1 VLSSYTFRLRRQG
14 RRNNKKNRNI
24 GNKKRGHAVPSIIR
38 HPKDFW
44 IGIIFL
50 FFGLAAVYIGSDYS
64 MGTAGRMGPAYF
76 PSVLGGLLS
85 LVGMIGVIR
94 SFLRPGEPVGKF
106 HIKDIVLILLAVVLF
121 GFLMR
126 GAGLVPAA
134 LVLVLM
140 SAYASPKFTWGPSL
154 LLAIGLAVF
163 AVVVF
168 VKLLGL
174 PMPILGPWLGF

>member
-1 VLSSYTFRLRRQG
+1 M
-14 RRNNKKNRNI
+14 
-24 GNKKRGHAVPSIIR
+24 PSFIR

-50 FFGLAAVYIGSDYS
+50 FFGLAAVLIGRDYS

-76 PSVLGGLLS
+76 PTVLGALLS
-85 LVGMIGVIR
+85 IVGFIGVVR
-94 SFLRPGEPVGKF
+94 SFLRPGEAVGKF
-106 HIKDIVLILLAVVLF
+106 HVKNLLLVLVAVLLF

-134 LVLVLM
+134 IVLIVM
-140 SAYASPKFTWGPSL
+140 SAYASPKFTWGATL
-154 LLAIGLAVF
+154 LLAAGLALF
-163 AVVVF
+163 AVVLF

-174 PMPILGPWLGF
+174 PIAIFGPWFGVE

>member
-1 VLSSYTFRLRRQG
+1 M
-14 RRNNKKNRNI
+14 
-24 GNKKRGHAVPSIIR
+24 PSFIR

-50 FFGLAAVYIGSDYS
+50 FFGLAAIIIGLNYP
-64 MGTAGRMGPAYF
+64 MGSAGRMGPAYF
-76 PSVLGGLLS
+76 PSVLGGLLT
-85 LVGMIGVIR
+85 LVGAVGVIR
-94 SFLRPGEPVGKF
+94 SLLRPGEPVGKF
-106 HIKDIVLILLAVVLF
+106 YIREIVLILVAVLLF
-121 GFLMR
+121 GVLMR
-126 GAGLVPAA
+126 NAGLVPAT

-140 SAYASPKFTWGPSL
+140 SAYASPKFTWGASL
-154 LLAIGLAVF
+154 LLAIGLALF

>member
-1 VLSSYTFRLRRQG
+1 
-14 RRNNKKNRNI
+14 
-24 GNKKRGHAVPSIIR
+24 VPSFIR

-50 FFGLAAVYIGSDYS
+50 FFGLAAIIIGLNYP
-64 MGTAGRMGPAYF
+64 MGSAGRMGPAYF
-76 PSVLGGLLS
+76 PSVLGGLLT
-85 LVGMIGVIR
+85 LVGAVGVIR
-94 SFLRPGEPVGKF
+94 SLLRPGEPVGKF
-106 HIKDIVLILLAVVLF
+106 YIKEIVLVLVAVLLF
-121 GFLMR
+121 GLLMR
-126 GAGLVPAA
+126 NAGLVPAV

-140 SAYASPKFTWGPSL
+140 SAYASPKFTWGASL

-174 PMPILGPWLGF
+174 PMPVLGPWLGF

>member
-1 VLSSYTFRLRRQG
+1 
-14 RRNNKKNRNI
+14 
-24 GNKKRGHAVPSIIR
+24 VPSFIR

-44 IGIIFL
+44 TGIIFL
-50 FFGLAAVYIGSDYS
+50 FIGLAAVVIGRDYT

-76 PSVLGGLLS
+76 PTVLGGLLA
-85 LVGMIGVIR
+85 LIGLIGVIR
-94 SFLRPGEPVGKF
+94 SFVRAGEPVGKF
-106 HIKDIVLILLAVVLF
+106 YIKEIVLILVAVLLF
-121 GFLMR
+121 GFLVR

-140 SAYASPKFTWGPSL
+140 SAYASPKFTWGPSI
-154 LLAIGLAVF
+154 LLAIGLAIF

-174 PMPILGPWLGF
+174 PMPILGPWLGFN

>member
-1 VLSSYTFRLRRQG
+1 M
-14 RRNNKKNRNI
+14 
-24 GNKKRGHAVPSIIR
+24 PSFIR

-44 IGIIFL
+44 TGIIFL
-50 FFGLAAVYIGSDYS
+50 FIGLAAIIIGRDYP
-64 MGTAGRMGPAYF
+64 MGSAGRMGPAYF
-76 PSVLGGLLS
+76 PTVLGGLLA
-85 LVGMIGVIR
+85 LIGLIGVIR
-94 SFLRPGEPVGKF
+94 SFLHDGEAVGKF
-106 HIKDIVLILLAVVLF
+106 YIKEIILILLAVLLF

-140 SAYASPKFTWGPSL
+140 SAYASPKFTWRASI
-154 LLAIGLAVF
+154 LLAVGLAVF
-163 AVVVF
+163 AVVLF

>member
-1 VLSSYTFRLRRQG
+1 
-14 RRNNKKNRNI
+14 
-24 GNKKRGHAVPSIIR
+24 VPSFIR

-44 IGIIFL
+44 TGIIFL
-50 FFGLAAVYIGSDYS
+50 FIGLAAVVIGRDYT

-76 PSVLGGLLS
+76 PTVLGGLLA
-85 LVGMIGVIR
+85 LIGLIGVIR
-94 SFLRPGEPVGKF
+94 SFLRAGEPVGKF
-106 HIKDIVLILLAVVLF
+106 YIKEIVLILAAVLLF
-121 GFLMR
+121 GFLVR

-134 LVLVLM
+134 LLLVLM
-140 SAYASPKFTWGPSL
+140 SAYASPKFTWGASL

-174 PMPILGPWLGF
+174 PMPILGPWLGFN